1 MEKRTKRNG
10 FRLGIL
16 MLCTVMLLF
25 AVMPTGVLA
34 DENVKHNVTFN
45 VTTTEGKTV
54 EFYAMSAKVTDNQ
67 NNEYESVPGENGW
80 ESNVYAL
87 PDGEYNYNFSYSQ
100 KEGKSGTFTV
110 NGAGMTID
118 VALET
123 IYYPVRFSVTPE
135 DAKVELYKNGW
146 SGKYGDPIQP
156 DGNGVYTIPFGQ
168 YRYIISADGYVTA
181 NKTFNATDTS
191 LKNNNYVI
199 KVSLKDMTDT
209 ILSDAYSA
217 IFNFAG
223 EDITLTEFSG
233 NLYEPDDEFIPWS
246 IDSDYQDVNVI
257 DWVRAILDK
266 SGDKFKNVTI
276 SVADVCLDSWYYDDA
291 SEDTDYSVINENG
304 VINYYAVNSEN
315 YSEEAEGAAYEVSF
329 ELSMNGK
336 TYDDTIE
343 VTFIVPE
350 HIFTRQ
356 ERLEQTADD
365 VMKGILG
372 TNPSKDA
379 VTDDLVLPRLL
390 EDDDYEWYFIDSSWK
405 SSDTSVIANDGTVP
419 RPDYDKNVTLELR
432 VFYAENFIDDDNSYL
447 LDPGPLGDGETFR
460 TITVTVKGTLGEKE
474 PEPEP
479 EPKPEPDP
487 EPEEPDPLPII
498 MFNSLTFDTNGGTAV
513 STVRSMQ
520 WSTID
525 LSSYTTEKEG
535 YVFTGWYLDAECTKP
550 CDKVTMESNITVY
563 AGWEKIAEFPYT
575 DVTSDEWFF
584 DDVRYVWDNGLIDG
598 VTEDAFEP
606 EANVTRAV
614 LIEALWRAESRP
626 EAESAGLFTDVA
638 EDNVFAGA
646 IAWAKKTG
654 IANGYDD
661 GRFGIDD
668 VVTRE
673 QTAAFLYRYAQYK
686 KMDVSVGEDTN
697 ILSFDDIDTASEYAI
712 PALCWACGAD
722 ILRGDGN
729 GCLRS
734 ADTVTRAELSAQ
746 LNRLIEAAR

>member
-34 DENVKHNVTFN
+34 DED
-45 VTTTEGKTV
+45 GV
-54 EFYAMSAKVTDNQ
+54 ET
-67 NNEYESVPGENGW
+67 
-80 ESNVYAL
+80 
-87 PDGEYNYNFSYSQ
+87 
-100 KEGKSGTFTV
+100 
-110 NGAGMTID
+110 
-118 VALET
+118 
-123 IYYPVRFSVTPE
+123 YPITFSVTPE
-135 DAKVELYKNGW
+135 NATIKLYKNSS
-146 SGKYGDPIQP
+146 SGAYGDPIQP
-156 DGNGVYTIPFGQ
+156 DENGVYNIPFGQ

-266 SGDKFKNVTI
+266 RGDKFKNVTI

-304 VINYYAVNSEN
+304 VINYYAVDSEN

-390 EDDDYEWYFIDSSWK
+390 EDDDYGWYFIDSSWK
-405 SSDTSVIANDGTVP
+405 SSDTSVIANDGTVT

-487 EPEEPDPLPII
+487 EEPDPLPII

-525 LSSYTTEKEG
+525 LSSYTSEREG

-550 CDKVTMESNITVY
+550 CDKVTMDRNITVY

-575 DVTSDEWFF
+575 DVTADEWFF

-614 LIEALWRAESRP
+614 LIEALWRAEGRP

-638 EDNVFAGA
+638 EDNAFAGA
-646 IAWAKKTG
+646 IAWAKETG

-729 GCLRS
+729 GCLRP

-746 LNRLIEAAR
+746 LNRFIEAAR

>member
-34 DENVKHNVTFN
+34 DED
-45 VTTTEGKTV
+45 GV
-54 EFYAMSAKVTDNQ
+54 ET
-67 NNEYESVPGENGW
+67 
-80 ESNVYAL
+80 
-87 PDGEYNYNFSYSQ
+87 
-100 KEGKSGTFTV
+100 
-110 NGAGMTID
+110 
-118 VALET
+118 
-123 IYYPVRFSVTPE
+123 YPITFSVTPE
-135 DAKVELYKNGW
+135 NATIKLYKNSS
-146 SGKYGDPIQP
+146 SGAYGDPIQP
-156 DGNGVYTIPFGQ
+156 NEKGVYNIPFGQ

-233 NLYEPDDEFIPWS
+233 NLYEPGDEFIPWS

-266 SGDKFKNVTI
+266 SGDKFKDVEI
-276 SVADVCLDSWYYDDA
+276 SISGISFYYYYYDDDFSKVA
-291 SEDTDYSVINENG
+291 DYSVIDKLGDIHYGN
-304 VINYYAVNSEN
+304 VNSEN
-315 YSEEAEGAAYEVSF
+315 GFVFVMDDDDYSYGYGYDDDDEDEEPKSLCAAYVVEF

-336 TYDDTIE
+336 TYGHTIE
-343 VTFIVPE
+343 VRFIVPE

-365 VMKGILG
+365 VMKDILG

-390 EDDDYEWYFIDSSWK
+390 EDDDYGWYFIDSSWE
-405 SSDTSVIANDGTVP
+405 SSDTSVIANDGTVT
-419 RPDYDKNVTLELR
+419 RPDYDKNVTLNLR
-432 VFYAENFIDDDNSYL
+432 VFYAESFIDNDDSFL
-447 LDPGPLGDGETFR
+447 FDPGPLGDGDTFR

-479 EPKPEPDP
+479 EPKP
-487 EPEEPDPLPII
+487 EPDPLPII

-550 CDKVTMESNITVY
+550 CDKVTMDSNITVY

-614 LIEALWRAESRP
+614 LIEALWRAEGRP

-638 EDNVFAGA
+638 EDNAFAGA
-646 IAWAKKTG
+646 IAWANETG

-729 GCLRS
+729 GCLRP

-746 LNRLIEAAR
+746 LNRFIEAAR

>member
-34 DENVKHNVTFN
+34 DEDVKHNVTFN

-168 YRYIISADGYVTA
+168 YRYIISADGYETV

-217 IFNFAG
+217 IFDFAG

-233 NLYEPDDEFIPWS
+233 NLYEPGDEFIPWS

-276 SVADVCLDSWYYDDA
+276 SVADVCLDFWYYDDA

-304 VINYYAVNSEN
+304 VINYYAVDSEN

-390 EDDDYEWYFIDSSWK
+390 EGDDYAWYFIDSSWE
-405 SSDTSVIANDGTVP
+405 SSDTSVIANDGTVT

-460 TITVTVKGTLGEKE
+460 TITVTVKGILGEKE
-474 PEPEP
+474 PE
-479 EPKPEPDP
+479 P

-513 STVRSMQ
+513 SIVRSMQ

-525 LSSYTTEKEG
+525 LSSYSTEKEG

-550 CDKVTMESNITVY
+550 CDKVTMDRNITVY

-575 DVTSDEWFF
+575 DVTADEWFF

-614 LIEALWRAESRP
+614 LIEALWRAEGRP

-638 EDNVFAGA
+638 EDNAFARA
-646 IAWAKKTG
+646 IAWAKETG

-673 QTAAFLYRYAQYK
+673 QTAVFLYRYAQYK

-712 PALCWACGAD
+712 PSLCWACGAD

-729 GCLRS
+729 GCLRP

-746 LNRLIEAAR
+746 LNRFIEAAR

>member
-34 DENVKHNVTFN
+34 
-45 VTTTEGKTV
+45 
-54 EFYAMSAKVTDNQ
+54 SDN
-67 NNEYESVPGENGW
+67 
-80 ESNVYAL
+80 
-87 PDGEYNYNFSYSQ
+87 
-100 KEGKSGTFTV
+100 
-110 NGAGMTID
+110 
-118 VALET
+118 
-123 IYYPVRFSVTPE
+123 
-135 DAKVELYKNGW
+135 
-146 SGKYGDPIQP
+146 
-156 DGNGVYTIPFGQ
+156 
-168 YRYIISADGYVTA
+168 
-181 NKTFNATDTS
+181 
-191 LKNNNYVI
+191 
-199 KVSLKDMTDT
+199 
-209 ILSDAYSA
+209 ILSDAYWKLFGKSGA
-217 IFNFAG
+217 DVF
-223 EDITLTEFSG
+223 LTEFSG
-233 NLYEPDDEFIPWS
+233 QNGDVWD
-246 IDSDYQDVNVI
+246 IDSNYQDKNVI
-257 DWVRAILDK
+257 DYEYVMLNSK
-266 SGDKFKNVTI
+266 SGDKFKDVEI
-276 SVADVCLDSWYYDDA
+276 SISGISFDYYYDEDF
-291 SEDTDYSVINENG
+291 SEVADYSVIDELGDIHYGN
-304 VINYYAVNSEN
+304 VNSEN
-315 YSEEAEGAAYEVSF
+315 GFVMDDDDYSYGYGYDDDDEDEEPKSLCAAYVVEF

-405 SSDTSVIANDGTVP
+405 SSDTSVIANDGTVT

-432 VFYAENFIDDDNSYL
+432 GFYAENFIDDDNSYL

-614 LIEALWRAESRP
+614 LIEVLWRAESRP

-654 IANGYDD
+654 IADGYDD

>member
-34 DENVKHNVTFN
+34 NED
-45 VTTTEGKTV
+45 GV
-54 EFYAMSAKVTDNQ
+54 ET
-67 NNEYESVPGENGW
+67 
-80 ESNVYAL
+80 
-87 PDGEYNYNFSYSQ
+87 
-100 KEGKSGTFTV
+100 
-110 NGAGMTID
+110 
-118 VALET
+118 
-123 IYYPVRFSVTPE
+123 YPITFSVTPE
-135 DAKVELYKNGW
+135 NATIKLYKNSS
-146 SGKYGDPIQP
+146 SGAYGDPIQP
-156 DGNGVYTIPFGQ
+156 NENGVYNIPFGQ

-233 NLYEPDDEFIPWS
+233 NLYEPGDEFIPWS

-304 VINYYAVNSEN
+304 VINYYAVDSEN

-390 EDDDYEWYFIDSSWK
+390 EDNDYGWYFIDSSWK
-405 SSDTSVIANDGTVP
+405 SSDTSVIANDGTVT

-479 EPKPEPDP
+479 EPKPEP

-525 LSSYTTEKEG
+525 LSSYTSEREG

-550 CDKVTMESNITVY
+550 CDKVTMDSNITVY

-598 VTEDAFEP
+598 VTEDTFEP

-614 LIEALWRAESRP
+614 LIEALWRAEGRP
-626 EAESAGLFTDVA
+626 EVESAGLFTDVA
-638 EDNVFAGA
+638 EDNAFAGA
-646 IAWAKKTG
+646 IAWAKETG

-729 GCLRS
+729 GCLRP

>member
-34 DENVKHNVTFN
+34 DED
-45 VTTTEGKTV
+45 GV
-54 EFYAMSAKVTDNQ
+54 ET
-67 NNEYESVPGENGW
+67 
-80 ESNVYAL
+80 
-87 PDGEYNYNFSYSQ
+87 
-100 KEGKSGTFTV
+100 
-110 NGAGMTID
+110 
-118 VALET
+118 
-123 IYYPVRFSVTPE
+123 YPITFSVTPE
-135 DAKVELYKNGW
+135 NATIKLYKNSS
-146 SGKYGDPIQP
+146 SGAYGDPIQP
-156 DGNGVYTIPFGQ
+156 NENGVYNIPFGQ
-168 YRYIISADGYVTA
+168 YRYIISADGYETV

-217 IFNFAG
+217 ISDFAG

-233 NLYEPDDEFIPWS
+233 NLYEPGDEFIPWS

-304 VINYYAVNSEN
+304 VINYYAVDSEN

-405 SSDTSVIANDGTVP
+405 SSDTSVIANDGTVT

-525 LSSYTTEKEG
+525 LSSYTTEREG

-550 CDKVTMESNITVY
+550 CDKVTMDRNVTVY
-563 AGWEKIAEFPYT
+563 AGGEKIAEFPYT

-584 DDVRYVWDNGLIDG
+584 DDVCYVWDNGLIDG
-598 VTEDAFEP
+598 VTEDTFEP

-614 LIEALWRAESRP
+614 LIEALWRAEGRP

-638 EDNVFAGA
+638 EDNAFAGA
-646 IAWAKKTG
+646 IAWAKETG

-729 GCLRS
+729 GCLRP

>member
-168 YRYIISADGYVTA
+168 YRYIISADGYETV

-217 IFNFAG
+217 IFDFAG

-233 NLYEPDDEFIPWS
+233 NLYEPGDEFIPWS

-304 VINYYAVNSEN
+304 VINYYAVDSEN

-365 VMKGILG
+365 VMKDILG

-390 EDDDYEWYFIDSSWK
+390 EDDDYGWYFIDSSWK
-405 SSDTSVIANDGTVP
+405 SSDTSVIANDGTVT

-479 EPKPEPDP
+479 KPDP

-550 CDKVTMESNITVY
+550 CDKVTMDSNITVY

-614 LIEALWRAESRP
+614 LIEALWRAEGRP

-638 EDNVFAGA
+638 EDNAFAGA
-646 IAWAKKTG
+646 IAWAKETG

-729 GCLRS
+729 GCLRP

-746 LNRLIEAAR
+746 LNRFIEAAR

>member
-110 NGAGMTID
+110 NGADKTIN
-118 VALET
+118 VVLET

-135 DAKVELYKNGW
+135 EAKVELYKNGG

-156 DGNGVYTIPFGQ
+156 DVNGVYTIPFGQ
-168 YRYIISADGYVTA
+168 YRYIISADGYETV

-217 IFNFAG
+217 IFDFAG

-233 NLYEPDDEFIPWS
+233 NLYEPGDEFIPWS

-291 SEDTDYSVINENG
+291 SEGTDYSVINENG
-304 VINYYAVNSEN
+304 VINYYAVDSEN

-336 TYDDTIE
+336 TYGDTIE

-365 VMKGILG
+365 VMKDILG

-379 VTDDLVLPRLL
+379 VTYDLVLPRLL
-390 EDDDYEWYFIDSSWK
+390 EDDDYGWYFIDSSWK
-405 SSDTSVIANDGTVP
+405 SSDTSVIANDGTVT

-460 TITVTVKGTLGEKE
+460 TITVTVKGILGEKE

-479 EPKPEPDP
+479 EPKPEP

-525 LSSYTTEKEG
+525 LSSYTSEREG

-550 CDKVTMESNITVY
+550 CDKVTMDRNITVY

-575 DVTSDEWFF
+575 DVTADEWFF

-598 VTEDAFEP
+598 VTEDTFEP
-606 EANVTRAV
+606 KANVTRAV
-614 LIEALWRAESRP
+614 LIEALWRAEGRP
-626 EAESAGLFTDVA
+626 EAESTGLFTDVA
-638 EDNVFAGA
+638 EDNAFAGA
-646 IAWAKKTG
+646 IAWAKETG

-729 GCLRS
+729 GCLRP

-746 LNRLIEAAR
+746 LNRFIEAAR

>member
-34 DENVKHNVTFN
+34 DEDG
-45 VTTTEGKTV
+45 TET
-54 EFYAMSAKVTDNQ
+54 
-67 NNEYESVPGENGW
+67 
-80 ESNVYAL
+80 
-87 PDGEYNYNFSYSQ
+87 
-100 KEGKSGTFTV
+100 
-110 NGAGMTID
+110 
-118 VALET
+118 
-123 IYYPVRFSVTPE
+123 YPITFSVTPE
-135 DAKVELYKNGW
+135 NATIKLYKNSS
-146 SGKYGDPIQP
+146 SGAYGDPIQP
-156 DGNGVYTIPFGQ
+156 GENGVYNIPFGQ

-181 NKTFNATDTS
+181 NKTFNATDTA
-191 LKNNNYVI
+191 LENNNYVI
-199 KVSLKDMTDT
+199 TVNLKELNEEPDASELTKK
-209 ILSDAYSA
+209 ILSDANDLFRSDKYE
-217 IFNFAG
+217 NV
-223 EDITLTEFSG
+223 LLNEFSG
-233 NLYEPDDEFIPWS
+233 YLGDDDDGYIAWS
-246 IDSDYQDVNVI
+246 INSDYEDRNVLDWVRKVLNDPKNNGKFKDVTVSVDDSDYYDII
-257 DWVRAILDK
+257 DKDGLIHYDAVSED
-266 SGDKFKNVTI
+266 DY
-276 SVADVCLDSWYYDDA
+276 DSDYYDGICCTVWFA
-291 SEDTDYSVINENG
+291 LSLNG
-304 VINYYAVNSEN
+304 VTQDGND
-315 YSEEAEGAAYEVSF
+315 AAY
-329 ELSMNGK
+329 
-336 TYDDTIE
+336 
-343 VTFIVPE
+343 VTFVVPA
-350 HIFTRQ
+350 HTFTRQ

-390 EDDDYEWYFIDSSWK
+390 EGYDYGQYFIDSSWK
-405 SSDTSVIANDGTVP
+405 SSYTSVIANDGTVT
-419 RPDYDKNVTLELR
+419 RPDYDKNVTLNLR
-432 VFYAENFIDDDNSYL
+432 VFYAESFIDNDDSFL
-447 LDPGPLGDGETFR
+447 FDPGPIGEGETFR
-460 TITVTVKGTLGEKE
+460 TVTVTVKGTLGEKE

-479 EPKPEPDP
+479 EPKP
-487 EPEEPDPLPII
+487 EPDPLPII

-550 CDKVTMESNITVY
+550 CDKVTMDRNITVY

-598 VTEDAFEP
+598 VTEDTFEP

-614 LIEALWRAESRP
+614 LIEALWRAEGRP

-638 EDNVFAGA
+638 EDNAFAGA
-646 IAWAKKTG
+646 IAWAKETG

-729 GCLRS
+729 GCLRP

-746 LNRLIEAAR
+746 LNRFIEAAR

>member
-34 DENVKHNVTFN
+34 DEDVKHNVTFN

-168 YRYIISADGYVTA
+168 YRYIISADGYETV

-217 IFNFAG
+217 IFDFAG

-233 NLYEPDDEFIPWS
+233 NLYEPGDEFIPWS

-304 VINYYAVNSEN
+304 VINYYAVDSEN

-390 EDDDYEWYFIDSSWK
+390 EDDDYGWYFIDSSWK
-405 SSDTSVIANDGTVP
+405 SSDTSVIANDGTVT

-460 TITVTVKGTLGEKE
+460 TITVTVKGTLGEKK
-474 PEPEP
+474 PEP

-550 CDKVTMESNITVY
+550 CDKVTMDRNITVY

-575 DVTSDEWFF
+575 DVTADEWFF

-614 LIEALWRAESRP
+614 LIEALWRGEGRP

-638 EDNVFAGA
+638 EDNAFAGA
-646 IAWAKKTG
+646 IAWAKETG

-712 PALCWACGAD
+712 PSLCWACGAD

-729 GCLRS
+729 GCLRP

>member
-168 YRYIISADGYVTA
+168 YRYIISADGYETV

-233 NLYEPDDEFIPWS
+233 NLYEPGDEFIPWS
-246 IDSDYQDVNVI
+246 IYSDYQDVNVI

-304 VINYYAVNSEN
+304 VINYYAVDSEN

-336 TYDDTIE
+336 TYYDTIE
-343 VTFIVPE
+343 VTFVVPA
-350 HIFTRQ
+350 HITSRK
-356 ERLEQTADD
+356 ERLDQAYEYLMDSY
-365 VMKGILG
+365 LG
-372 TNPSKDA
+372 HNPSKDK
-379 VTDDLVLPRLL
+379 VTENLNLQNLQNDDTYK
-390 EDDDYEWYFIDSSWK
+390 DYSIVSTWK
-405 SSDTSVIANDGTVP
+405 STNKSVIKDDGTVI
-419 RPDYDKNVTLELR
+419 RPDYDKNVTLNLEM
-432 VFYAENFIDDDNSYL
+432 FYARDIVDEPTAWL
-447 LDPGPLGDGETFR
+447 LDPGPLDDCE
-460 TITVTVKGTLGEKE
+460 IKESIIVTVKGTLGEKE

-479 EPKPEPDP
+479 EPKPDPDP

-550 CDKVTMESNITVY
+550 CDKVTMDRNITVY

-614 LIEALWRAESRP
+614 LIEALWRAEGRP

-638 EDNVFAGA
+638 EDNAFAGA
-646 IAWAKKTG
+646 IAWAKETG

-712 PALCWACGAD
+712 PALCWACGGD

-729 GCLRS
+729 GCLRP

-746 LNRLIEAAR
+746 LNRFIEAAR

>member
-34 DENVKHNVTFN
+34 DEN
-45 VTTTEGKTV
+45 GV
-54 EFYAMSAKVTDNQ
+54 ET
-67 NNEYESVPGENGW
+67 
-80 ESNVYAL
+80 
-87 PDGEYNYNFSYSQ
+87 
-100 KEGKSGTFTV
+100 
-110 NGAGMTID
+110 
-118 VALET
+118 
-123 IYYPVRFSVTPE
+123 YPITFSVTPE
-135 DAKVELYKNGW
+135 NATIKLYKNSS
-146 SGKYGDPIQP
+146 SGAYGDPIQP
-156 DGNGVYTIPFGQ
+156 DENGVYNIPFGQ
-168 YRYIISADGYVTA
+168 YRYIISADGYETV

-233 NLYEPDDEFIPWS
+233 NLYEPGDEFIPWS

-304 VINYYAVNSEN
+304 VINYYAVDSEN

-390 EDDDYEWYFIDSSWK
+390 EDDDYMWYFIDSSWK
-405 SSDTSVIANDGTVP
+405 SSDTSVIANDGTVT

-460 TITVTVKGTLGEKE
+460 TIIVTVKGILGEKE
-474 PEPEP
+474 PEPE
-479 EPKPEPDP
+479 P

-525 LSSYTTEKEG
+525 LSSYTSEKEG

-550 CDKVTMESNITVY
+550 CDKVTMDRNITVY

-575 DVTSDEWFF
+575 DVTADEWFF

-598 VTEDAFEP
+598 VTEDTFEP
-606 EANVTRAV
+606 KANVTRSV
-614 LIEALWRAESRP
+614 LIEALWRAEGRP

-638 EDNVFAGA
+638 EDNAFAGA
-646 IAWAKKTG
+646 IAWAKETG

-673 QTAAFLYRYAQYK
+673 QTVAFLYRYAQYK

-729 GCLRS
+729 GCLRP

-746 LNRLIEAAR
+746 LNRFIEAAR

>member
-168 YRYIISADGYVTA
+168 YRYIISADGYEAV

-217 IFNFAG
+217 ISDFAG

-233 NLYEPDDEFIPWS
+233 NLYEPGDEFIPWS

-304 VINYYAVNSEN
+304 VINYYAVDSEN

-405 SSDTSVIANDGTVP
+405 SSDTSVIANDGTVT
-419 RPDYDKNVTLELR
+419 RLDYDKNVTLELR

-460 TITVTVKGTLGEKE
+460 TITVTVKGILGEKE
-474 PEPEP
+474 PE
-479 EPKPEPDP
+479 P

-550 CDKVTMESNITVY
+550 CDKVTMDSNITVY

-614 LIEALWRAESRP
+614 LIEALWRAEGRP

-638 EDNVFAGA
+638 EDNAFTGA
-646 IAWAKKTG
+646 IAWAKETG

-729 GCLRS
+729 GCLRP

-746 LNRLIEAAR
+746 LNRLTEAAR

>member
-135 DAKVELYKNGW
+135 DAKVELYKNGG

-168 YRYIISADGYVTA
+168 YRYIISADGYETV

-217 IFNFAG
+217 IFDFTG

-233 NLYEPDDEFIPWS
+233 NLYEPGDEFIPWS

-304 VINYYAVNSEN
+304 VINYYAVDSEN

-390 EDDDYEWYFIDSSWK
+390 EDNDYGWYFIDSSWK
-405 SSDTSVIANDGTVP
+405 SSDTAVIANDGTVT

-460 TITVTVKGTLGEKE
+460 TITVTVKGILGEKE

-479 EPKPEPDP
+479 KP

-550 CDKVTMESNITVY
+550 CDKVTMDSNITVY

-575 DVTSDEWFF
+575 DVTADEWFF
-584 DDVRYVWDNGLIDG
+584 DDVRYVWDNDIIDG

-614 LIEALWRAESRP
+614 LIEALWRAEGRP

-638 EDNVFAGA
+638 EDNAFAGA
-646 IAWAKKTG
+646 IVWAKETG

-686 KMDVSVGEDTN
+686 KMDVSVGDDTN

-729 GCLRS
+729 GCLRP

>member
-34 DENVKHNVTFN
+34 DED
-45 VTTTEGKTV
+45 GV
-54 EFYAMSAKVTDNQ
+54 ET
-67 NNEYESVPGENGW
+67 
-80 ESNVYAL
+80 
-87 PDGEYNYNFSYSQ
+87 
-100 KEGKSGTFTV
+100 
-110 NGAGMTID
+110 
-118 VALET
+118 
-123 IYYPVRFSVTPE
+123 YPITFSVTPE
-135 DAKVELYKNGW
+135 NATIKLYKNSS
-146 SGKYGDPIQP
+146 SGAYGDPIQP
-156 DGNGVYTIPFGQ
+156 DENGVYNIPFGQ

-233 NLYEPDDEFIPWS
+233 NLYEPGDEFIPWS

-304 VINYYAVNSEN
+304 VINYYAVDSEN

-365 VMKGILG
+365 VMKDILG

-390 EDDDYEWYFIDSSWK
+390 EDDDYGWYFIDSSWK
-405 SSDTSVIANDGTVP
+405 SSDTSVIANDGTVT

-479 EPKPEPDP
+479 EEPDL
-487 EPEEPDPLPII
+487 LPII

-550 CDKVTMESNITVY
+550 CDKVTMDRNITVY

-614 LIEALWRAESRP
+614 LIEALWRAEGRP
-626 EAESAGLFTDVA
+626 EAEIAGLFTDVA
-638 EDNVFAGA
+638 EDNAFAGA
-646 IAWAKKTG
+646 IAWAKETG

-668 VVTRE
+668 IVTRE

-729 GCLRS
+729 GCLRP

-746 LNRLIEAAR
+746 LNRFIEAARCPVS

>member
-34 DENVKHNVTFN
+34 
-45 VTTTEGKTV
+45 
-54 EFYAMSAKVTDNQ
+54 SDN
-67 NNEYESVPGENGW
+67 
-80 ESNVYAL
+80 
-87 PDGEYNYNFSYSQ
+87 
-100 KEGKSGTFTV
+100 
-110 NGAGMTID
+110 
-118 VALET
+118 
-123 IYYPVRFSVTPE
+123 
-135 DAKVELYKNGW
+135 
-146 SGKYGDPIQP
+146 
-156 DGNGVYTIPFGQ
+156 
-168 YRYIISADGYVTA
+168 
-181 NKTFNATDTS
+181 
-191 LKNNNYVI
+191 
-199 KVSLKDMTDT
+199 
-209 ILSDAYSA
+209 ILSDAYWKLFGKSGA
-217 IFNFAG
+217 DVF
-223 EDITLTEFSG
+223 LTEFSG
-233 NLYEPDDEFIPWS
+233 QNGDVWD
-246 IDSDYQDVNVI
+246 IDSNYQDKNVI
-257 DWVRAILDK
+257 DYEYVMLNSK
-266 SGDKFKNVTI
+266 SGDKFKDVEI
-276 SVADVCLDSWYYDDA
+276 SISGISFDDYYYDEDF
-291 SEDTDYSVINENG
+291 SEVADYSVIDELGDIHYGN
-304 VINYYAVNSEN
+304 VNSEN
-315 YSEEAEGAAYEVSF
+315 GFVMDDDDYSYGYGYDDDDEDEEPKSLCAAYVVEF

-336 TYDDTIE
+336 TYDDPIE

-405 SSDTSVIANDGTVP
+405 SSDTSVIADDGTVT

-460 TITVTVKGTLGEKE
+460 TITVTVKGILGEKE
-474 PEPEP
+474 PE
-479 EPKPEPDP
+479 P

-550 CDKVTMESNITVY
+550 CDKVTMDSNITVY

-598 VTEDAFEP
+598 VTENAFEP

-614 LIEALWRAESRP
+614 LIEALWRAEGRP

-638 EDNVFAGA
+638 EDNAFTGA
-646 IAWAKKTG
+646 IAWAKETG

-729 GCLRS
+729 GCLRP

-746 LNRLIEAAR
+746 LNRLTEAAR

>member
-1 MEKRTKRNG
+1 MKKRTKRNG

-34 DENVKHNVTFN
+34 DEN
-45 VTTTEGKTV
+45 GV
-54 EFYAMSAKVTDNQ
+54 ET
-67 NNEYESVPGENGW
+67 
-80 ESNVYAL
+80 
-87 PDGEYNYNFSYSQ
+87 
-100 KEGKSGTFTV
+100 
-110 NGAGMTID
+110 
-118 VALET
+118 
-123 IYYPVRFSVTPE
+123 YPITFSVTPE
-135 DAKVELYKNGW
+135 NATIKLYKNSS
-146 SGKYGDPIQP
+146 SGAYGDPIQP
-156 DGNGVYTIPFGQ
+156 NENGVYNIPFGQ
-168 YRYIISADGYVTA
+168 YRYIISADGYETV

-217 IFNFAG
+217 IFDFAG

-233 NLYEPDDEFIPWS
+233 NLYEPGDEFIPWS

-276 SVADVCLDSWYYDDA
+276 SVAEVCLDSWYYDDA
-291 SEDTDYSVINENG
+291 SEGTDYSVINENG
-304 VINYYAVNSEN
+304 VINYYAVDSEN

-365 VMKGILG
+365 VMKDILG

-390 EDDDYEWYFIDSSWK
+390 EDDDYMWYFIDSSWK
-405 SSDTSVIANDGTVP
+405 SSDTSVIANDGTVT

-479 EPKPEPDP
+479 EP
-487 EPEEPDPLPII
+487 EEPDPLPII

-525 LSSYTTEKEG
+525 LSSYTPEKEG

-550 CDKVTMESNITVY
+550 CDKVTMDRNITVY

-575 DVTSDEWFF
+575 DVTADEWFF

-614 LIEALWRAESRP
+614 LIEALWRAEGRP

-638 EDNVFAGA
+638 EDNAFAGA

-673 QTAAFLYRYAQYK
+673 QTAVFLYRYAQYK

-729 GCLRS
+729 GCLRP

-746 LNRLIEAAR
+746 LNRFIEAAR

>member
-168 YRYIISADGYVTA
+168 YRYIISADGYETV

-217 IFNFAG
+217 IFDFAG

-233 NLYEPDDEFIPWS
+233 NLYEPGDEFIPWS

-304 VINYYAVNSEN
+304 VINYYAVDSEN

-390 EDDDYEWYFIDSSWK
+390 EDDDYGWYFIDSSWK
-405 SSDTSVIANDGTVP
+405 SSDTSVIANDGTVT

-432 VFYAENFIDDDNSYL
+432 VFYAENFIDDDDDNSYYL
-447 LDPGPLGDGETFR
+447 RDPGPLGDGETFR
-460 TITVTVKGTLGEKE
+460 TIIVTVKGTLGEK
-474 PEPEP
+474 
-479 EPKPEPDP
+479 
-487 EPEEPDPLPII
+487 EPDPLPII

-525 LSSYTTEKEG
+525 LSSYTPEREG

-550 CDKVTMESNITVY
+550 CDKVTMDRNITVY

-598 VTEDAFEP
+598 VTEDTFEP

-614 LIEALWRAESRP
+614 LIEALWRAEGRP

-638 EDNVFAGA
+638 EDNAFAGA
-646 IAWAKKTG
+646 IAWAKETG

-729 GCLRS
+729 GCLRP